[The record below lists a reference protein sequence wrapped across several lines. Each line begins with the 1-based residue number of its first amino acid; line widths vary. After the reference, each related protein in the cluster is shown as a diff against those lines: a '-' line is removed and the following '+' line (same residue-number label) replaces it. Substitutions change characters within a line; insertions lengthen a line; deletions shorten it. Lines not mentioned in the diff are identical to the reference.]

1 MSSGHNLFGGW
12 SAFRLWRRLDEAT
25 DEPARE
31 PSGSNL
37 RHRRGRFPLQR
48 YSDRRQIGF
57 VCLAQMFKT
66 LSDAPRARSNLPVEL
81 LDGELSRQCSRAP
94 IRVVEFTHQLL
105 GPASDGERSRSTHN
119 AEYSSATPAHPLRS
133 ATIGSTPAA
142 RRAGIAE
149 ASSAA
154 TASSTAAS
162 RSMTGSQNLTPK
174 S

>member
-1 MSSGHNLFGGW
+1 MSLPLTVLTTQLELI
-12 SAFRLWRRLDEAT
+12 AAT
-25 DEPARE
+25 AETVSLE
-31 PSGSNL
+31 L
-37 RHRRGRFPLQR
+37 R
-48 YSDRRQIGF
+48 
-57 VCLAQMFKT
+57 
-66 LSDAPRARSNLPVEL
+66 NVEQFAT
-81 LDGELSRQCSRAP
+81 GELSRQCSRAP
-94 IRVVEFTHQLL
+94 PIRVVEFAHQLL